1 MLPRKL
7 TPKPSDHPPKTIKL
21 CHLADVFLNFPGAI
35 SIIPINRGFLMDPRH
50 RKSTKPNMSCKH
62 CLTSLI
68 SWSNVS
74 CFLGGNGILGLVKE
88 GYIFMTCSFSPFCFC
103 WFWWLYDKDEELQV
117 FIGSNILDP
126 TTLGRSKKKSPWLI
140 SPHPNSQNQLNNSTK
155 ESKVVIPIGWVTPS
169 KWKGWPTTKTP
180 WLTNTYWISLF
191 VSLDSLSKSLKEIP

>member
-1 MLPRKL
+1 
-7 TPKPSDHPPKTIKL
+7 
-21 CHLADVFLNFPGAI
+21 
-35 SIIPINRGFLMDPRH
+35 MDPRH

-74 CFLGGNGILGLVKE
+74 CFLGGNGHSRACKRGVHLHDMFFFTVLFLLGL
-88 GYIFMTCSFSPFCFC
+88 MTIWQRWRTAGLHRIKHVGP
-103 WFWWLYDKDEELQV
+103 
-117 FIGSNILDP
+117 
-126 TTLGRSKKKSPWLI
+126 I

-155 ESKVVIPIGWVTPS
+155 ESKVVIPIGWVAPS

-191 VSLDSLSKSLKEIP
+191 VSLDSLSQSLKEIP